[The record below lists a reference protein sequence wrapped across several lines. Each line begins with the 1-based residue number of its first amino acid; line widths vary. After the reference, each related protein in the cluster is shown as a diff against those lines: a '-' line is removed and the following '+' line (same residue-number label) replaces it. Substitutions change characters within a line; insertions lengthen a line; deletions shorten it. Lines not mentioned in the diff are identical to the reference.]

1 MPFHELG
8 VATSNLTFFRQIGGA
23 VALAIVGTIFG
34 TTFQEDLVPSIAAA
48 GVPQQVVDGFQ
59 QAGASGFDVNQL
71 AGAGVGF
78 DLGKTILGQIP
89 AAAQAFVAPFIDA
102 IVQGIY
108 AAFSLAVAQTFY
120 IGVVAAGIA
129 AVAAA
134 AMIEHPLRTAVA
146 PARDGAAPSQA
157 TTSPMPISNIE

>member
-1 MPFHELG
+1 M
-8 VATSNLTFFRQIGGA
+8 
-23 VALAIVGTIFG
+23 
-34 TTFQEDLVPSIAAA
+34 PSIAAA

-59 QAGASGFDVNQL
+59 QASSGGGFDVNQL

-89 AAAQAFVAPFIDA
+89 AAFQSFVAPYIDT

-120 IGVVAAGIA
+120 IAVGAAVIA

-157 TTSPMPISNIE
+157 ASSPMPISNIE